1 MEFGQDNKSQR
12 FVLAM
17 AVFVAVCD
25 EAAVRANL
33 RDSFHQRFLVNFCLV
48 LVKEMQEGGGARVED
63 QRAVCALDDIEGR
76 SIDVC
81 VELEMDKNLIKS
93 RFEVGKMFFF
103 CYLARRDY
111 LVDVLLQP
119 ELADVSPER
128 VNTRTGYDN

>member
-12 FVLAM
+12 FVLTM

-63 QRAVCALDDIEGR
+63 QRGVCALDDIEGR

-93 RFEVGKMFFF
+93 RLRVPKTLF

-119 ELADVSPER
+119 ELANVGPER